1 VAEIQGH
8 AEEALEYALDATEL
22 STLVEDKTAEAWSHL
37 YLGHAYLVSAQ
48 FGPAKA
54 AFENALTIRRTLGQA
69 SLATEPLAGLIQVAL
84 QTGDHLLLKTLVEE
98 LITYLSDDPILDAT
112 EEPIR
117 VYLACYEAL
126 DRMNDSRSFEILDK
140 ANQLLDKQISN
151 LGDEQSRTAYIENVP
166 WRRAIKHYWMITD
179 ELS

>member
-1 VAEIQGH
+1 
-8 AEEALEYALDATEL
+8 
-22 STLVEDKTAEAWSHL
+22 
-37 YLGHAYLVSAQ
+37 
-48 FGPAKA
+48 
-54 AFENALTIRRTLGQA
+54 
-69 SLATEPLAGLIQVAL
+69 
-84 QTGDHLLLKTLVEE
+84 VEE